1 MILAPVLGFAGAAL
15 TILLSRAH
23 RPGLGFVTSSLSM
36 AGVILTAGFS
46 MFPFIMPSS
55 SSPSSSL
62 TVWDATSSHMTLNIM
77 FWVTMFF
84 LPIVLG
90 YTIWS
95 YWHMRGRVTVQQI
108 QENTHSAY

>member
-1 MILAPVLGFAGAAL
+1 
-15 TILLSRAH
+15 
-23 RPGLGFVTSSLSM
+23 
-36 AGVILTAGFS
+36 
-46 MFPFIMPSS
+46 
-55 SSPSSSL
+55 
-62 TVWDATSSHMTLNIM
+62 MTLNIM